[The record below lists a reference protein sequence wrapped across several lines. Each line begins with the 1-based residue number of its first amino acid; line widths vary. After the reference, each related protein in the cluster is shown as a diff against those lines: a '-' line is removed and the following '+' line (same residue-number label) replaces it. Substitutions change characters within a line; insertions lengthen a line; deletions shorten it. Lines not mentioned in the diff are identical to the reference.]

1 MVQNTSIEKVLH
13 NLQFDRLFLDRI
25 KEKEKKLGGGG
36 EATWKWSSIPTYM
49 CFQSFV
55 VYA

>member
-13 NLQFDRLFLDRI
+13 NLQFDRLFLDQI
-25 KEKEKKLGGGG
+25 KEKEKKLGGGK
-36 EATWKWSSIPTYM
+36 ATWKWSSIPTYM